1 MTEISNEV
9 LTLID
14 KYHQADKEVSQARE
28 LVRATKDEVLKEHVF
43 NIEPKWQKNGRQ
55 KQIKSCEHDYLMSY
69 EDLKIFRSFLIA
81 KYRNKGVKIEDWEC
95 PMQIANERRDEI
107 VEELINAAAHLTGIH
122 LANYSLD
129 YIEKQ
134 VLLDRILKMAS

>member
-9 LTLID
+9 LTLIE
-14 KYHQADKEVSQARE
+14 KYHKLDKEVAVANQ
-28 LVRATKDEVLKEHVF
+28 LVRETKNEVLKDHNFET
-43 NIEPKWQKNGRQ
+43 EPKWQEKGWAKR
-55 KQIKSCEHDYLMSY
+55 IKSYQHDYLMSY
-69 EDLKIFRSFLIA
+69 EDLEIFNKMLINR
-81 KYRNKGVKIEDWEC
+81 YRKKGIRIEDWEC